1 MTLDILIPF
10 NIYIG
15 VDPGVVNTG
24 VSISATYGDTA
35 FKVFKSF
42 VFSPRAHGKELLDKA
57 VAAEKLAEEIGTSLK
72 ECLSLIPDKDRNLL
86 VYKTNKE
93 ALIER
98 YVAYQGKLTPES
110 EEVLLFIG
118 SLISEL
124 RKLGIS
130 VKVARAV
137 DWKMYLVKQLFKK
150 EGFKNPSE
158 KLDKKFSDA
167 AATHIIGVKPKTN
180 HESDAICMSYVLHLK
195 QPGKEV

>member
-1 MTLDILIPF
+1 MTPDKLIPF

-15 VDPGVVNTG
+15 IDPGVVNTG
-24 VSISATYGDTA
+24 VSISATYGDSS
-35 FKVFKSF
+35 FKVFKTF
-42 VFSPRAHGKELLDKA
+42 VFCPRDSGLELVDKA
-57 VAAEKLAEEIGTSLK
+57 VAAKKLAAQIEQAHW
-72 ECLSLIPDKDRNLL
+72 ECLELIPEENRYQLG
-86 VYKTNKE
+86 YETSKE

-98 YVAYQGKLTPES
+98 YVSYQGKLTSES

-124 RKLGIS
+124 HNVGIS

-167 AATHIIGVKPKTN
+167 AATHILGTKPKTN
-180 HESDAICMSYVLHLK
+180 HESDAVGLGYVLYLK
-195 QPGKEV
+195 QLGK